1 MSPSRQKHDPFSVA
15 ETFLDVHNIFKHSN
29 MDLTLTPPKP
39 NTITEVPF
47 NRLIHHVDYMNNLTE
62 CIAVDRGVVELIQ
75 RKLQP
80 FVDNNLSRQQVTLNL
95 VDAGDTI
102 SVKIWVIPFF
112 LEGVM
117 VYHLFASDDEN
128 LNHLR
133 RLRNPAKPG
142 SYDITSF

>member
-1 MSPSRQKHDPFSVA
+1 MSPSRQKHDPFSVVEA
-15 ETFLDVHNIFKHSN
+15 FLDIHNICKHSN
-29 MDLTLTPPKP
+29 IDRTLTPPKP

-47 NRLIHHVDYMNNLTE
+47 NRLIHHVDYINDLTE
-62 CIAVDRGVVELIQ
+62 CIVVDRGVVELIQ

-80 FVDNNLSRQQVTLNL
+80 FVDNNLSRQQVTLNF
-95 VDAGDTI
+95 VDAGDTV

-142 SYDITSF
+142 NYDITSF